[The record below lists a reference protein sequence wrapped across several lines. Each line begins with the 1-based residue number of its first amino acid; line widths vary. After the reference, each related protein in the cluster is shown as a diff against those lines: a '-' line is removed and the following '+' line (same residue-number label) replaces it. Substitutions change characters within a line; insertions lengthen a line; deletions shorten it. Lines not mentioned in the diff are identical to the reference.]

1 MHDQWDI
8 NTDTPLIWACIEGR
22 AECVRV
28 LLAHNADVNVVNQYG
43 ATTLICSVMIGEDP
57 EEDESDDAR
66 SEIIKMLLAK

>member
-1 MHDQWDI
+1 LI
-8 NTDTPLIWACIEGR
+8 DTPLIWACIEGR
-22 AECVRV
+22 VESVRV
-28 LLAHNADVNVVNQYG
+28 LLSYNADVNVVNQYG